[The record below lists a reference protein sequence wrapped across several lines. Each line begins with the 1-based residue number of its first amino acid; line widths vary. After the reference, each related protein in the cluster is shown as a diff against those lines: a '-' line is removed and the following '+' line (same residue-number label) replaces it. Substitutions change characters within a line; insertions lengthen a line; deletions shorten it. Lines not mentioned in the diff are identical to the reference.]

1 MRSKQQPRP
10 SFRWPQQRG
19 DNLTGKY
26 PNHTQRIST
35 HESTHTH
42 ASTLFMHVSLSLSL
56 SLACVS
62 PTTRCA
68 FFFLSLRFEMCSRFF
83 GHRVNLNF
91 FLSRAIEIDRLS
103 ISSRRKI
110 GQVSWCCALYVCAS
124 REIRNARGDLL
135 PVARV
140 NGEDDRRCT
149 LDNRSWPKQFGR
161 LALYLNDFARSR
173 SSYARLVRGKGT
185 AYKFG
190 RGTKLATVTGSR

>member
-42 ASTLFMHVSLSLSL
+42 ASTLFMHVSLSLS
-56 SLACVS
+56 SLRQSNYSLRFLFSS
-62 PTTRCA
+62 P
-68 FFFLSLRFEMCSRFF
+68 SLTLRFSFPRFEMCSRFF
-83 GHRVNLNF
+83 GHIRRSSTIHRVNLNF
-91 FLSRAIEIDRLS
+91 FLSRAIEIDRFS
-103 ISSRRKI
+103 ISVFSKRRGDSARRDEKI
-110 GQVSWCCALYVCAS
+110 GQVSSCCALYVCAS

-140 NGEDDRRCT
+140 
-149 LDNRSWPKQFGR
+149 KI
-161 LALYLNDFARSR
+161 
-173 SSYARLVRGKGT
+173 
-185 AYKFG
+185 
-190 RGTKLATVTGSR
+190 